1 MTGEKLR
8 QSLITRI
15 ESDGEVAAV
24 DDVARGAPRF
34 YLLDEIAEIRI
45 HFRRATG
52 KIDCRNLSAREPIDD
67 PINRLAGHDFFALR
81 TSVHV
86 TMDAG

>member
-1 MTGEKLR
+1 MGEKLR
-8 QSLITRI
+8 QSFITRI
-15 ESDGEVAAV
+15 EQNGEIAAV
-24 DDVARGAPRF
+24 DDVTRRAQRF
-34 YLLDEIAEIRI
+34 YLLDELAEVRN
-45 HFRRATG
+45 HFRRAPG
-52 KIDCRNLSAREPIDD
+52 RIDCRNLSAREPIDD

>member
-8 QSLITRI
+8 QSLITRL
-15 ESDGEVAAV
+15 EQDGEVTAV
-24 DDVARGAPRF
+24 DDVARGTERF
-34 YLLDEIAEIRI
+34 YLIDEIAEIRI

-52 KIDCRNLSAREPIDD
+52 EIDCRNLSAHQPIDD
-67 PINRLAGHDFFALR
+67 PINRLAGHDFLALR